1 MPSLLGAWTFAKFSF
16 IVISVSTP
24 KKSGKKNMENTMTD
38 DTEIRELE
46 KKLQDCVIR
55 MRALAPM
62 VGAARQIKEFSSDQ
76 RKNALAGEQ
85 VRFIQ
90 RGESVSAAEN
100 LARSS
105 PTYITTFKDLER
117 SYADACGTIAE
128 WEAVFARFEACR
140 SMLAMQRVIAD
151 KIGVE

>member
-1 MPSLLGAWTFAKFSF
+1 
-16 IVISVSTP
+16 
-24 KKSGKKNMENTMTD
+24 MTD
-38 DTEIRELE
+38 DTEIREIQ
-46 KKLQDCVIR
+46 KKMQDCLIR
-55 MRALAPM
+55 MRALAPL
-62 VGAARQIKEFSSDQ
+62 VGSARQIKEFSSDQ
-76 RKNALAGEQ
+76 RKNALAGEL
-85 VRFIQ
+85 VNALK
-90 RGESVSAAEN
+90 RGEGVSAAEN

-117 SYADACGTIAE
+117 SYADACATIAE